1 MNLKRLSLLDAR
13 LEILTR
19 TETDLQAQFLELMKL
34 REQFR
39 TAQLSA
45 DLQNVAR
52 VLKPAPVVTASAA
65 GHEPPAAAGY
75 ASRIAA
81 GASSVAPGR

>member
-1 MNLKRLSLLDAR
+1 MSLNLKRLSLTNAR

-19 TETDLQAQFLELMKL
+19 TETDLQAQFLELTKL

-45 DLQNVAR
+45 DLQSVAR
-52 VLKPAPVVTASAA
+52 ARKPAPVVI
-65 GHEPPAAAGY
+65 AAA
-75 ASRIAA
+75 S
-81 GASSVAPGR
+81 

>member
-1 MNLKRLSLLDAR
+1 MSLYLKRLSFTNAR
-13 LEILTR
+13 LEIFTR
-19 TETDLQAQFLELMKL
+19 TGADLQAQLLELMKL

-52 VLKPAPVVTASAA
+52 ARKPAPVGIT
-65 GHEPPAAAGY
+65 AAA
-75 ASRIAA
+75 
-81 GASSVAPGR
+81 